1 MKDVKDKLSRRVSTA
16 LILVAVVIGL
26 VVLVDPLA
34 FSIILG
40 FISALGGWEW
50 CRLRNGK
57 FDLFHDSL
65 FVVLIAVG
73 IPILFSITEAIPWIL
88 GIGVV
93 WWLWCLIHLFLSSNS
108 TSTKGWHAQWW
119 KGVFVLLPGGV
130 AICVV
135 NNISS
140 DAYWLTISCL
150 ILIWTSDTCAY
161 FVGKKYGKR
170 ALASVISPS
179 KTIEGFLAGI
189 FGVILVAVLLFLA
202 LVRIIDIPFYY
213 WLTLCLF
220 TGVFSVV
227 GDLTESAFKRA
238 AGVKDSGNLIP
249 GHGGVLDRIDSSL
262 ASFPIFASGL
272 LLFLK

>member
-1 MKDVKDKLSRRVSTA
+1 MKDKLSRRVSTA

-119 KGVFVLLPGGV
+119 KGVFVLLGCV
-130 AICVV
+130 IC
-135 NNISS
+135 
-140 DAYWLTISCL
+140 
-150 ILIWTSDTCAY
+150 
-161 FVGKKYGKR
+161 
-170 ALASVISPS
+170 
-179 KTIEGFLAGI
+179 E
-189 FGVILVAVLLFLA
+189 
-202 LVRIIDIPFYY
+202 
-213 WLTLCLF
+213 
-220 TGVFSVV
+220 
-227 GDLTESAFKRA
+227 
-238 AGVKDSGNLIP
+238 
-249 GHGGVLDRIDSSL
+249 
-262 ASFPIFASGL
+262 
-272 LLFLK
+272 